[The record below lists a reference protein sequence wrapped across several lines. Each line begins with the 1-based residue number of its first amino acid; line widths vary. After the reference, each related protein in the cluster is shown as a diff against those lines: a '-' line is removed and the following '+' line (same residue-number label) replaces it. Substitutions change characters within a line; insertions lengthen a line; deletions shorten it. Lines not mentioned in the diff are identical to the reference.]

1 MDIIFDIDGTIA
13 DIEHRRV
20 YVRSKPK
27 NWRAFIKAIPKD
39 GLIVPT
45 ATILVALA
53 DAGHN
58 IILASG
64 RSEES
69 RRDTVDW
76 LKKYG
81 LHNKIQGL
89 FMRKDKDYRSDDI
102 VKREILDEIRAAGYD
117 PQFVVD
123 DRPQVVRMWR
133 ENGIFVLDVN
143 QSGEE
148 F

>member
-58 IILASG
+58 II
-64 RSEES
+64 ED
-69 RRDTVDW
+69 RRDGQIRGGAAQR
-76 LKKYG
+76 L
-81 LHNKIQGL
+81 LIS
-89 FMRKDKDYRSDDI
+89 RARI
-102 VKREILDEIRAAGYD
+102 V
-117 PQFVVD
+117 
-123 DRPQVVRMWR
+123 
-133 ENGIFVLDVN
+133 
-143 QSGEE
+143 
-148 F
+148 